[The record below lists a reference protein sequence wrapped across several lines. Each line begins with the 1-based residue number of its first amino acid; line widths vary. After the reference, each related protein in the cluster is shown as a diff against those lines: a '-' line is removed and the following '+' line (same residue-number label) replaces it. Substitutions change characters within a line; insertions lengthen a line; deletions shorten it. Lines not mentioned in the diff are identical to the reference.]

1 MGWKEDLIL
10 RPFYVSGNTLVIVN
24 RSNRV
29 TALFLNTPITQRQP
43 TRQRTTNVTEINKR
57 ALGSKYLS
65 GNNLPRINVIRG
77 KVFPD
82 KYLHAIGACWL
93 ISTAFVVVS
102 HVGCLGVTGVLNAT
116 SDFLISANLNFWFD
130 YSWWFQ
136 PFGLNSLFLYE
147 VLKFVEMLRS
157 VSRSLWPFILYMFIF
172 CDCFFF
178 LFSSGE
184 PGLVDRVLALHAGSR
199 GFDSHRGHMS

>member
-24 RSNRV
+24 RNNRV

-43 TRQRTTNVTEINKR
+43 TLQRTTNVTEINKR

-65 GNNLPRINVIRG
+65 GNNLPRISVWSVARCSQTSIYTLLPPVDFSCVCCCQSRWLARGNRCAERHIRFSYFDEFEFL
-77 KVFPD
+77 VRLFLMVP
-82 KYLHAIGACWL
+82 A
-93 ISTAFVVVS
+93 
-102 HVGCLGVTGVLNAT
+102 VL
-116 SDFLISANLNFWFD
+116 DWIYF
-130 YSWWFQ
+130 
-136 PFGLNSLFLYE
+136 FLYE
-147 VLKFVEMLRS
+147 VLKFVEMLRP
-157 VSRSLWPFILYMFIF
+157 VSRSLWSFILYILIF
-172 CDCFFF
+172 YDFFFF

>member
-1 MGWKEDLIL
+1 MIL
-10 RPFYVSGNTLVIVN
+10 RPFYVSGNPLVIVN

-82 KYLHAIGACWL
+82 KYLHAIGGPTKDRKGFLPPKRTFGHRKGLRYDMLCYKKLMLNDNIYFLSIIFMDSL
-93 ISTAFVVVS
+93 I
-102 HVGCLGVTGVLNAT
+102 LKK
-116 SDFLISANLNFWFD
+116 DPFWC
-130 YSWWFQ
+130 
-136 PFGLNSLFLYE
+136 
-147 VLKFVEMLRS
+147 LKFWQS
-157 VSRSLWPFILYMFIF
+157 
-172 CDCFFF
+172 
-178 LFSSGE
+178 
-184 PGLVDRVLALHAGSR
+184 
-199 GFDSHRGHMS
+199 